1 MQRSPG
7 SSKEYARNCGRALT
21 PAARWTALRT
31 WRPLVMGRRGAVAA
45 NHPLAAEAGV
55 AILRRGGNAA
65 DAYVAAASTLAVVEP
80 HMSGLGGEGFALV
93 YSAATGEASVV
104 NATGRAPLAATPERF
119 RDGIPAH
126 GPATSI
132 TPCLVDG
139 WCEVQSRFGTLPL
152 SALLESAIYYAR
164 EGFGATRTFCHYAS
178 DQAAALAADPAAAS
192 AFLPGGQPPELGT
205 TIRQPALARTLERL
219 AAEGRSDFYEGE
231 TAGTL
236 AQWVRDHGGL
246 LSVEDLRDCRAEM
259 QAPIRTTYRGLEV
272 LEAPPNSSGCTLLQ
286 ELNVAEHFDLQALAA
301 ASALPFESPDL
312 IHTLVEIKKLC
323 FVDRERFADGADEMA
338 AVVRELLSKSY
349 AARLADVVDPRRA
362 IPRPIGHAS
371 AEANTTYLAV
381 ADGEGNAVSGIQ
393 SLNDVFGAAVIAGE
407 TGILLNNRMR
417 YWHLEP
423 GHANR
428 LTPGRRVRHTM
439 NPPLV
444 LREGQPYLISGTPG
458 ADAQVQVN
466 LQVLIA
472 LVDFG
477 LDPQQ
482 AVEMPRWQSLQP
494 GTAANWPHTAPD
506 QLIVEDRLPP
516 ATRAELARRGHH
528 VETVGP
534 LDGPCAVNVIRRD
547 TVAGC
552 WQAGSDPRR
561 DGYAVAF

>member
-1 MQRSPG
+1 MELG
-7 SSKEYARNCGRALT
+7 D
-21 PAARWTALRT
+21 RWIGLRT
-31 WRPLVMGRRGAVAA
+31 WRPLVMGRRGVVAA

-65 DAYVAAASTLAVVEP
+65 DAYLAAASTLAVVEP
-80 HMSGLGGEGFALV
+80 HMSGLGGEGFALI
-93 YSAATGEASVV
+93 YDAGSGDATVV

-119 RDGIPAH
+119 RDGIPTH
-126 GPATSI
+126 GPRPTI
-132 TPCLVDG
+132 TPCLFDG
-139 WCEVQSRFGTLPL
+139 WCEVQRRFGTLPL
-152 SALLESAIYYAR
+152 TTLLESAIYHAR
-164 EGFGATRTFCHYAS
+164 EGFAATRTFCHFAR

-192 AFLPGGQPPELGT
+192 SFLPGGQLPALGT

-219 AAEGRSDFYEGE
+219 AADGRRDFYEGE
-231 TAGTL
+231 TAHTL
-236 AQWVRDHGGL
+236 AHWMRDHGGL
-246 LSVEDLRDCRAEM
+246 LALEDLRDCRAEI

-286 ELNVAEHFDLQALAA
+286 ELTVAERFDLQALAA
-301 ASALPFESPDL
+301 AGTLPFESPDL

-323 FVDRERFADGADEMA
+323 FVDRERIADGADEMEI
-338 AVVRELLSKSY
+338 VVRELLSKSY
-349 AARLADVVDPRRA
+349 AARLADQVDPRRA
-362 IPRPIGHAS
+362 ISRPVGRPS

-381 ADGEGNAVSGIQ
+381 ADEQGNAISGIQ
-393 SLNDVFGAAVIAGE
+393 SLNDVFGAAVIAGD

-417 YWHLEP
+417 YWHLDP
-423 GHANR
+423 AHANH
-428 LTPGRRVRHTM
+428 LAPGRRVRHTM

-444 LREGQPYLISGTPG
+444 LHDGRPYLILGTPG

-466 LQVLIA
+466 LQVLTA

-494 GTAANWPHTAPD
+494 GTPANWPHTAPD
-506 QLIVEDRLPP
+506 QLVVEDRMPL
-516 ATRAELARRGHH
+516 AARAELARRGHR

-547 TVAGC
+547 AVQGY
-552 WQAGSDPRR
+552 WQAASDPRR